1 MPPERKAPPRSPT
14 HAALGQ
20 AIEVLVA
27 ENAEIDKDTVCRRSG
42 LDEKQLGGLMRG
54 TSNPTFETLLRLCE
68 GLGVR
73 IGVLMT
79 KADELE
85 DKRKKRS

>member
-1 MPPERKAPPRSPT
+1 MRSSGTPVDASVADST
-14 HAALGQ
+14 LML
-20 AIEVLVA
+20 IA
-27 ENAEIDKDTVCRRSG
+27 ENAEIDKDTVYRRSG
-42 LDEKQLGGLMRG
+42 LDEKQLGGLTRG

-73 IGVLMT
+73 LGVLMM

>member
-20 AIEVLVA
+20 AIEVLIA
-27 ENAEIDKDTVCRRSG
+27 ENAEIDKDTVYRRSG
-42 LDEKQLGGLMRG
+42 LDEKQLGGLTRG